1 MKKAIIFFIT
11 MPLTNVKY
19 YKVSSFTDLESTNQ
33 ALTKLTYL
41 KAFLT
46 NPIFLKR
53 NNPIASTPH
62 HFLKL
67 IPFSPVIFLGKTLF
81 FLKKTPFTNFR

>member
-1 MKKAIIFFIT
+1 MKKAITFFIT
-11 MPLTNVKY
+11 MPLTSVKY

-62 HFLKL
+62 PFPPTNSLL
-67 IPFSPVIFLGKTLF
+67 TRYIPRKNPF
-81 FLKKTPFTNFR
+81 FA